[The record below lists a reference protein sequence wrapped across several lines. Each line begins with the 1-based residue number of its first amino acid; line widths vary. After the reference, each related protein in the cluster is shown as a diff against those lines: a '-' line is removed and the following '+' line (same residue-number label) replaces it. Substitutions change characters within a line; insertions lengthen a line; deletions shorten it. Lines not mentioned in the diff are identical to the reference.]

1 MVKPFPSIEQQMER
15 KGDEDFNPAIR
26 LFGRRFFG
34 DQSVAELLLE
44 FLLVATSPKT
54 IGEHAVASE
63 SLLPEFEVLRSWP
76 PSRPLQYAPKARLN
90 LKLFAFLG
98 ASKLETRHHSHRQH
112 YRALIQAMSQPDKLN
127 ISGTADANDVL
138 QTLENLFLGFQSVGG
153 QRTWCAQAFLPISRN
168 VIGAETLWN
177 DTEAR
182 HAEARGDN

>member
-1 MVKPFPSIEQQMER
+1 MVKPFPPSIERQRDR

-54 IGEHAVASE
+54 IGERTVASE

-76 PSRPLQYAPKARLN
+76 PSRPLEYAPKARLN

-98 ASKLETRHHSHRQH
+98 ASKL
-112 YRALIQAMSQPDKLN
+112 
-127 ISGTADANDVL
+127 
-138 QTLENLFLGFQSVGG
+138 
-153 QRTWCAQAFLPISRN
+153 
-168 VIGAETLWN
+168 
-177 DTEAR
+177 
-182 HAEARGDN
+182 